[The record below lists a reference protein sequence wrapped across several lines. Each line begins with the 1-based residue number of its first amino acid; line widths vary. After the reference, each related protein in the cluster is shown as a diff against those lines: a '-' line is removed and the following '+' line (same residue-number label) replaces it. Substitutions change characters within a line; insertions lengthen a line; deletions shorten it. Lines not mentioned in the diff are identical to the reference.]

1 MKTTIIAT
9 LILLSSLLFFS
20 CSKKTENSYTMITQ
34 EQAKKIM
41 DTEEGFVIL
50 DVRTLEEYESGHIP
64 NAILLPYDEIPEKA
78 ESVLKDKNQKIL
90 VYCRSG
96 NRSKTGSS
104 YLVELGY
111 TNVYEFGGI
120 NTWPYEI
127 EN

>member
-1 MKTTIIAT
+1 MKTTIITA
-9 LILLSSLLFFS
+9 LILFSTFVLFS

-41 DTEEGFVIL
+41 DTESGYVIL
-50 DVRTLEEYESGHIP
+50 DVRTVEEYESGHIP
-64 NAILLPYDEIPEKA
+64 NAILLPYDEIPERA
-78 ESVLKDKNQKIL
+78 ESVLKDKTQKIL

-104 YLVELGY
+104 YLVDLGY

-120 NTWPYEI
+120 NTWPYE
-127 EN
+127 EEK